1 MKNSPPP
8 PSTRELK
15 RVRFLGV
22 AIALAGLGLLCY
34 GGLSL
39 MGIYNQE
46 RHMIVLEAG
55 LSPEKG
61 RFWVNCLTGASLM
74 LIGIAL
80 RLKAGGDPENRRH
93 K

>member
-1 MKNSPPP
+1 MKDPHPR
-8 PSTRELK
+8 PSVRELK
-15 RVRFLGV
+15 RVRFFGV
-22 AIALAGLGLLCY
+22 AIALAGLGLLSY

-46 RHMIVLEAG
+46 RHMIVLEVG

-80 RLKAGGDPENRRH
+80 MLKAGGNPENSRD